1 MGGQSVSPTAHPN
14 VFAWSRLIEAF
25 GEDVR
30 NSWPAEDQAAAKG
43 GKGQKGGRKEGKNAP
58 KKDEGQ

>member
-1 MGGQSVSPTAHPN
+1 
-14 VFAWSRLIEAF
+14 LIEAF